1 MISSFLDFWVDSECA
16 TTTVSVSMNFTCSRI
31 TLFSIFLSLLLSF
44 NLSAQDSKPKE
55 TEAKMKKQAVVV
67 LTDAKLEKLLNKR
80 LEGGMSYSFK
90 QFGNMFF
97 VKSRIDLGTSIGLM
111 SKSKE
116 IPEKPLQS
124 TFPTGYN
131 PTLREFFDSI
141 GRQTTSTWKYDPT
154 NQFIGSQTKEKK
166 KPAQIKDIAIF
177 EFKET
182 KERTKSFKFKLSEGW
197 AAIDQGTWVM
207 HRPPEYPVGMDIYE
221 LGEFSQKASEKADP
235 DFSEKMRLRI
245 AMHWAKRVNPK
256 ATEDLMKLAKV
267 GKLDALFYD
276 TMIPSNLEG
285 EKVRWRQWIFMDGNR
300 GYFIVI
306 TIFPDYE
313 AKIFPKVEEMITSFE
328 LVKSESDGSG
338 E

>member
-1 MISSFLDFWVDSECA
+1 
-16 TTTVSVSMNFTCSRI
+16 
-31 TLFSIFLSLLLSF
+31 
-44 NLSAQDSKPKE
+44 
-55 TEAKMKKQAVVV
+55 
-67 LTDAKLEKLLNKR
+67 
-80 LEGGMSYSFK
+80 
-90 QFGNMFF
+90 MFF

-235 DFSEKMRLRI
+235 DFSEKN
-245 AMHWAKRVNPK
+245 AAP
-256 ATEDLMKLAKV
+256 DC
-267 GKLDALFYD
+267 DALGQTREPKSDRRPDETRQSGQIGRALLRYD
-276 TMIPSNLEG
+276 DPL
-285 EKVRWRQWIFMDGNR
+285 Q
-300 GYFIVI
+300 
-306 TIFPDYE
+306 
-313 AKIFPKVEEMITSFE
+313 
-328 LVKSESDGSG
+328 SG
-338 E
+338 G